1 MEVDGGKVIDG
12 SAKLLPGG
20 APRTHP
26 PQPHAVQKP
35 GSTNLGAVADEQ
47 LGGDSAFECVGQIIK
62 ILRDETLGA
71 GDGPDDVRV
80 T

>member
-1 MEVDGGKVIDG
+1 VSKIRRRSRGGP
-12 SAKLLPGG
+12 S
-20 APRTHP
+20 
-26 PQPHAVQKP
+26 PQPHAVRQR

-47 LGGDSAFECVGQIIK
+47 LGGDSALECVGQIIE
-62 ILRDETLGA
+62 ILRDETLTA